1 MSDTPCPLCG
11 SAQKMKRPRV
21 LYGHQV
27 CRRCWSGFITRR
39 QLAWIVDVFFL
50 QFVVGFLFG
59 FFGAMAGSG
68 KEPATGPIVLAFVGV
83 LAFKDGFAGHSFGK
97 WICGVQVVDRE
108 SGTPAGFGRSFLRNW
123 VAAIPLMPL
132 VIAFSM
138 NRGPRIGDGMAKTRV
153 IWKRY
158 RDHPVFS
165 SPAAAAKV
173 FE

>member
-1 MSDTPCPLCG
+1 
-11 SAQKMKRPRV
+11 MKRPRV

-50 QFVVGFLFG
+50 QFVVGFVLG
-59 FFGAMAGSG
+59 FIAALMARDG
-68 KEPATGPIVLAFVGV
+68 EPPGLILVAAIYGV
-83 LAFKDGFAGHSFGK
+83 LFFKDGFAGHSFGK
-97 WICGVQVVDRE
+97 WICGVQVVDRD
-108 SGTPAGFGRSFLRNW
+108 SGEPAGFGRSFLRNW
-123 VAAIPLMPL
+123 ITAIPFMPL
-132 VIAFSM
+132 VIALTM
-138 NRGPRIGDGMAKTRV
+138 NKGPRMGDGMAKTRV

-165 SPAAAAKV
+165 PPAAAAKV